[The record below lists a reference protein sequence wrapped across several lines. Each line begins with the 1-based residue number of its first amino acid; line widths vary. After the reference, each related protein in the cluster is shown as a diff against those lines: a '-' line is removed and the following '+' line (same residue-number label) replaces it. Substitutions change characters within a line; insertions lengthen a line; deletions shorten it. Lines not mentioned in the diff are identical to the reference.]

1 MLDSGCRANA
11 LVVELCFWELAVGSK
26 WRGNFFI
33 VWRFCSWYNPTN
45 LLYWSVV
52 VVGAEIES
60 VPSFFKWLK
69 VQNMVGTDQILRTN
83 DGFCMVAAS
92 VSTMLMARG
101 IDTLPD
107 SEGNSL
113 ECRAFFDDWF
123 LFAVPDKE
131 TYVYGLLKM
140 REQEDDQ
147 KKGIH
152 ADGDT
157 PGVTISFIA
166 FDTDLMRICLENP
179 TAANGQKL
187 GVEINRVV
195 AYRKQNHHPALKAY
209 FIRPQAEAAYLIA
222 QVYVKYIASFGKN
235 GVLQVPEAY
244 RDIYLKKDRSPK
256 YARVPD
262 FLEHNNRSANR
273 VVCDHQNIFIENTG
287 ELSEF
292 EELAI
297 LATHTGNVSLH
308 SFAAEVRY
316 HAMFLT
322 DLAKIRLPIAG
333 SPYASAIRADMS
345 IGDKE
350 FQGPTPYYHLS
361 GKFVME
367 QVKYHPN
374 KHNTD

>member
-1 MLDSGCRANA
+1 MDLETER
-11 LVVELCFWELAVGSK
+11 
-26 WRGNFFI
+26 
-33 VWRFCSWYNPTN
+33 
-45 LLYWSVV
+45 
-52 VVGAEIES
+52 

-69 VQNMVGTDQILRTN
+69 VQNMASKDHILRTN
-83 DGFCMVAAS
+83 DGFFMIAAS
-92 VSTMLMARG
+92 LSSMFISRG
-101 IDTLPD
+101 IDALPD
-107 SEGNSL
+107 SEGKNL
-113 ECRAFFDDWF
+113 ECRFFFDDWF
-123 LFAVPDKE
+123 LFAVPDKD
-131 TYVYGLLKM
+131 THIYGLLKM

-166 FDTDLMRICLENP
+166 FNTDLMKICLENP
-179 TAANGQKL
+179 TAANRQNL

-235 GVLQVPEAY
+235 GVLHVPEAY
-244 RDIYLKKDRSPK
+244 RDIYLKRDRSPK

-262 FLEHNNRSANR
+262 FLEHNNRSANMI
-273 VVCDHQNIFIENTG
+273 VCDHQNIFIKDAAA
-287 ELSEF
+287 LSEF

-322 DLAKIRLPIAG
+322 NLAKIRLPIAG
-333 SPYASAIRADMS
+333 SPYASAVRADMS

-350 FQGPTPYYHLS
+350 FQGPVPYYHLS
-361 GKFVME
+361 GKLVLE
-367 QVKYHPN
+367 HAKYHPN
-374 KHNTD
+374 KRKADY